1 MSIEIPFAVDP
12 EIAGEAPVADPE
24 VIEFPDSLL
33 ARSDPFA
40 TREGKT
46 LTWRDVNMTVSTRK
60 RENLKILDHVW
71 GEVPKR
77 QITSI
82 MGPSGSGKTS
92 LLNILSGRVKSGGR
106 VNVQADVR
114 LENFIVDP
122 TNIAVRKQIA
132 FVQQDDSLQVAATP
146 RESIKFSAKLRLPR
160 STTPEE
166 LDALTTRMLD
176 ELGLRQCADT
186 VVGGSLLKGISGGE
200 RKRTSVGVELV
211 VRPSMIFL
219 DEPVSGHA
227 SFCTWHGIVA
237 HARFVGN
244 RRPVWIPFRPYSSA
258 MC

>member
-1 MSIEIPFAVDP
+1 
-12 EIAGEAPVADPE
+12 
-24 VIEFPDSLL
+24 
-33 ARSDPFA
+33 
-40 TREGKT
+40 
-46 LTWRDVNMTVSTRK
+46 MTVSKRK
-60 RENLKILDHVW
+60 REDLKILDSVW

-77 QITSI
+77 QLTSI

-92 LLNILSGRVKSGGR
+92 LLNILSGRSKSGGR

-122 TNIAVRKQIA
+122 TNIAVQKQIA

-160 STTPEE
+160 STTTEE
-166 LDALTTRMLD
+166 LDALTTQMLN

-219 DEPVSGHA
+219 DEPVSLH
-227 SFCTWHGIVA
+227 V
-237 HARFVGN
+237 
-244 RRPVWIPFRPYSSA
+244 
-258 MC
+258 